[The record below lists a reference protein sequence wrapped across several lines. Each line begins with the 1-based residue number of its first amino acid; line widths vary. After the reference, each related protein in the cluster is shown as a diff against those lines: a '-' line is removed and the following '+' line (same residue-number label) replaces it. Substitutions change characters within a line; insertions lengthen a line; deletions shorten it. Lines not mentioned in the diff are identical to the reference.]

1 MKGIK
6 LKNYSNYWIFPEL
19 GKVWSIKRIG
29 RNNHFVKGGWIGT
42 KNKKNGYWYVTMTD
56 DNGKQKNFRLH
67 RLIWTSVYGEIPK
80 GYEINHTTENLD
92 INMIS
97 CLSLVTPKQ
106 NANYGTRNKR
116 LADNHN
122 YIEIAEKL
130 SKMVGMYDLNG
141 NLKQIFPSTAEAAR
155 QLGYYQG
162 NISRCCLGKRE
173 TYKKHIWRYVA

>member
-1 MKGIK
+1 MNGIK
-6 LKNYSNYWIFPEL
+6 LENFSNYWIFPDL
-19 GKVWSIKRIG
+19 GMVWSIKSNRW
-29 RNNHFVKGGWIGT
+29 VGT
-42 KNKKNGYWYVTMTD
+42 KNKKNGYWNVSLYD
-56 DNGKQKNFRLH
+56 DNGKQKTFRLA
-67 RLIWTSVYGEIPK
+67 RLIWESVNGEIPK
-80 GYEINHTTENLD
+80 GYEINHTTENKD
-92 INMIS
+92 MNMIS

-155 QLGYYQG
+155 QLGYCQG
-162 NISRCCLGKRE
+162 SISRCCLGKRK
-173 TYKKHIWRYVA
+173 TYKKHTWKYLS